1 MSNKAVWLVSVFILR
16 VGTRLIRFSTL
27 LTRFWS
33 RHRESQ
39 KRPGTRVWIDVGAHR
54 GETTFEQARSNP
66 DLIVYAFEPDVSVA
80 SHRYAL
86 LDNFIVIP
94 MAVSDRD
101 GFRQFHVN
109 SNDRTSSLLP
119 LDHNAMQGWRGVSK
133 LRTVQRL
140 TVPTIRL
147 DSFLNAMRI
156 ESVEYL
162 KIDAQGHDLEVV
174 RSLGDRIGDVA
185 ELRVEACATAQP
197 MYSGAH
203 NSVNNIIAFMQAQ
216 GFELLEN
223 SPETLGQEANLV
235 FRQRSGS
242 SVLVSN

>member
-1 MSNKAVWLVSVFILR
+1 
-16 VGTRLIRFSTL
+16 
-27 LTRFWS
+27 
-33 RHRESQ
+33 
-39 KRPGTRVWIDVGAHR
+39 
-54 GETTFEQARSNP
+54 
-66 DLIVYAFEPDVSVA
+66 
-80 SHRYAL
+80 
-86 LDNFIVIP
+86 

>member
-1 MSNKAVWLVSVFILR
+1 MSGKLALLLLVFILR
-16 VGTRLIRFSTL
+16 AGTRLIRLSTF
-27 LTRFWS
+27 LTRFWL
-33 RHRESQ
+33 RHGGSQ
-39 KRPGTRVWIDVGAHR
+39 RRPGTRVWIDVGAHR

-66 DLIVYAFEPDVSVA
+66 DLVVYAFEPDVSIA

-101 GFRQFHVN
+101 GFREFHLN

-119 LDHNAMQGWRGVSK
+119 LDHNAMQGWRGVSN
-133 LRTVQRL
+133 LHTVQRL

-147 DSFLNAMRI
+147 DTFLSAMRI

-162 KIDAQGHDLEVV
+162 KIDAQGHDLEVI
-174 RSLGDRIGDVA
+174 RSLGNRIRDVA
-185 ELRVEACATAQP
+185 ELRVEACAAAQP

-203 NSVNNIIAFMQAQ
+203 NSVNNIIAFMQGQ
-216 GFELLEN
+216 GFELSEN
-223 SPETLGQEANLV
+223 SPETLGQEANLA
-235 FRQRSGS
+235 FRQQCGS
-242 SVLVSN
+242 STLVSN